1 MAKGYTFLDFA
12 KDVLIDSG
20 KPLTFMEIWKV
31 GVKKGFEKNIV
42 NNTGKT
48 PWQTL
53 GARLYTDVKREDSIF
68 YVYSKKPILFWLKD
82 KKFTESKL
90 LDSINLD
97 TKDKEKDKLN
107 ERDFHPL
114 LVKFAHTEFNAYCK
128 TIYHEK
134 SKKSVGG
141 KDKWIHPD
149 IVGVH
154 FTFMDDYKPE
164 TLEIMKGIENEF
176 ELFSFEL
183 KIRLDWSNYKESYF
197 QAVSNSSW
205 ANQGYLVV
213 FERIDDELLKELG
226 RLNNSFG
233 IGVIDLSL
241 DDEIDKVVLES
252 KEREIDFE
260 TLDML
265 VEKNEDFK
273 EFIQSINKDKKSDK
287 HRIGWQFYDKVFD
300 DEAMEKYMKDKNLK
314 E

>member
-12 KDVLIDSG
+12 KDVLKNSQ

-31 GVKKGFEKNIV
+31 GIEKGLDKNIV
-42 NNTGKT
+42 NNTSKT

-53 GARLYTDVKREDSIF
+53 GVRLYTDIKREDSIF
-68 YVYSKKPILFWLKD
+68 YVYSKKPTLFWLKD
-82 KKFTESKL
+82 KKFIESKL

-97 TKDKEKDKLN
+97 TKDTQKDKFN
-107 ERDFHPL
+107 ERDLHPL
-114 LVKFAHTEFNAYCK
+114 LVKFANTEFNAYCK

-134 SKKSVGG
+134 SKRSIGG

-154 FTFMDDYKPE
+154 FAFMDDYRPE
-164 TLEIMKGIENEF
+164 TLEIMKGVENEF

-205 ANQGYLVV
+205 ANQGYLVI
-213 FERIDDELLKELG
+213 FEKIDDELLKELG

-233 IGVIDLSL
+233 IGVIDLSN
-241 DDEIDKVVLES
+241 EIDKVVLES
-252 KEREIDFE
+252 EEREIDFE

-265 VEKNEDFK
+265 VEKNENFK
-273 EFIQSINKDKKSDK
+273 EFIQAVNKDKNSDK
-287 HRIGWQFYDKVFD
+287 HRIGLRFYDKVLD
-300 DEAMEKYMKDKNLK
+300 DEAMEKHIK
-314 E
+314 EKL

>member
-114 LVKFAHTEFNAYCK
+114 LVKFAHTDLMLIARRF
-128 TIYHEK
+128 
-134 SKKSVGG
+134 
-141 KDKWIHPD
+141 
-149 IVGVH
+149 
-154 FTFMDDYKPE
+154 
-164 TLEIMKGIENEF
+164 IMK
-176 ELFSFEL
+176 
-183 KIRLDWSNYKESYF
+183 
-197 QAVSNSSW
+197 
-205 ANQGYLVV
+205 
-213 FERIDDELLKELG
+213 
-226 RLNNSFG
+226 
-233 IGVIDLSL
+233 
-241 DDEIDKVVLES
+241 KV
-252 KEREIDFE
+252 
-260 TLDML
+260 
-265 VEKNEDFK
+265 
-273 EFIQSINKDKKSDK
+273 
-287 HRIGWQFYDKVFD
+287 
-300 DEAMEKYMKDKNLK
+300 KNLWAEK
-314 E
+314 INGYTQTLWVCILHLWMTTNLRR